1 MEISQK
7 LAKAITDQVGHEFQA
22 SQQYLALAGYFREK
36 ELTLLYKIFLKQ
48 SNEEREHALKFVE
61 YLWDTNN
68 TVELPALPASYA
80 GFKSSEEAV
89 ASALSWEKEVTR
101 RINELMTIAIE
112 DKDYLSQNFLKWFV
126 SEQLEEENS
135 MQQLLTVIRMSG
147 EKNLLMVEGY
157 LSHLK
162 KMD

>member
-7 LAKAITDQVGHEFQA
+7 LAKAITDQIGHEFQA
-22 SQQYLALAGYFREK
+22 SQMYLAIAGYFREK
-36 ELTLLYKIFLKQ
+36 ELTLLHKIFVKQ
-48 SNEEREHALKFVE
+48 SNEEREHALKFLE

-68 TVELPALPASYA
+68 NVELPAVPAA
-80 GFKSSEEAV
+80 KPGFTSSEDAV
-89 ASALSWEKEVTR
+89 ANALTWEKEVTR
-101 RINELMTIAIE
+101 RINELMAIAIE

-135 MQQLLTVIRMSG
+135 MQQLLSVIRMSG
-147 EKNLLMVEGY
+147 ERNLLMVEGY

>member
-7 LAKAITDQVGHEFQA
+7 LAKAITDQIGHEFQA

-36 ELTLLYKIFLKQ
+36 ELTLLYKIFMKQ

-89 ASALSWEKEVTR
+89 ASALAWEKEVTLQDGPAGFCRHKKQTPLILRGIARYR
-101 RINELMTIAIE
+101 R
-112 DKDYLSQNFLKWFV
+112 
-126 SEQLEEENS
+126 
-135 MQQLLTVIRMSG
+135 
-147 EKNLLMVEGY
+147 
-157 LSHLK
+157 
-162 KMD
+162 